1 MEEKRKKVV
10 SSCCEMVVVMEGIA
24 DCIVAF
30 GLSGVEPQ
38 L

>member
-10 SSCCEMVVVMEGIA
+10 SSFCEMVVAMEGIA
-24 DCIVAF
+24 YCIVAF
-30 GLSGVEPQ
+30 GLSRVESQ